1 MRLGFA
7 AMLSSLTLVAC
18 SLGSPST
25 EPEPEPK
32 EAATSS
38 CRPDSY
44 LQSCTRTLS
53 PLGRRREARQR
64 AASYK
69 GKKCLHERPTLV
81 GTPGDDR
88 IRATSSNDVII
99 TLGGNDVI
107 VGPNGAE
114 WMDSYCTGTGDDQV
128 FYYEGKVTTGLSGSI
143 EFSIDLGPGD
153 DRVTVFS
160 RPSEGTGS
168 KPGPGTT
175 RSSSGLRAGPALLP
189 APATT

>member
-32 EAATSS
+32 AAATSS
-38 CRPDSY
+38 SAPTPTS
-44 LQSCTRTLS
+44 S
-53 PLGRRREARQR
+53 PAPEPSPPWADAEESRQR

-69 GKKCLHERPTLV
+69 GKKCLGERPTLV

-107 VGPNGAE
+107 VGPKGGE
-114 WMDSYCTGTGDDQV
+114 WMDPFCTGTGDDQV
-128 FYYEGKVTTGLSGSI
+128 FYYEGKSPLAS
-143 EFSIDLGPGD
+143 PAA
-153 DRVTVFS
+153 
-160 RPSEGTGS
+160 
-168 KPGPGTT
+168 
-175 RSSSGLRAGPALLP
+175 SSSTSTSGRE
-189 APATT
+189 TTA